1 MSFVSFV
8 IFVKQFPPT
17 RRVTN
22 KDKTYIAV
30 ASYVMTAGYNSH
42 HSSLVAAHVDYIM
55 ANAHNSHHSSL
66 VAAHV
71 DYIMANAH
79 LNVLGQSIGSPDSL
93 TLHCCVLAASQTA
106 SLVYYATMNK
116 TMPFTR
122 CLHVLGVLQMDW
134 TAIFLQ

>member
-30 ASYVMTAGYNSH
+30 ASYVMTAGY
-42 HSSLVAAHVDYIM
+42 
-55 ANAHNSHHSSL
+55 NSHHSSL